1 MRRSDGYFCESMI
14 DTLTI
19 ARDLKDA
26 GVAWKQAQA
35 HAKAIAGAAEKQHQ
49 DVATKDFVTSQ
60 IKTVRA
66 EISNVRAEISNV
78 RTEISDLRGEMST
91 MASDLRGEMKAQES
105 RLLRWAIATA
115 LTVGGILFAA
125 LNSSL
130 G

>member
-1 MRRSDGYFCESMI
+1 MRRSNGYFCESMI

-66 EISNVRAEISNV
+66 EISDV

-125 LNSSL
+125 LNFSL